1 MMTVSRSTL
10 SRAIDFIGAV
20 VAVGDVV
27 AILEAAYALA
37 VGAAPLEQTV
47 TTFRF
52 LSCCILFVIK
62 APYPVHRLPKSC
74 RSSRMNCVSKKKK
87 RRRIRRTCNEKIL
100 S

>member
-27 AILEAAYALA
+27 AILEAADALA
-37 VGAAPLEQTV
+37 IGAAPFEQTV
-47 TTFRF
+47 ATFRF
-52 LSCCILFVIK
+52 ASCCILFVIK
-62 APYPVHRLPKSC
+62 AANPVHRIPKSFS
-74 RSSRMNCVSKKKK
+74 SSRMNCASKKKR